1 MCFQGFGR
9 GDIEGATRLL
19 EQLADDEPPGY
30 RARAIQSVGTNS
42 CYELEELKKLPT
54 DDKIAKIWGRLVD
67 EDVDDEISL
76 RRIKAR
82 DSQVS

>member
-1 MCFQGFGR
+1 M
-9 GDIEGATRLL
+9 
-19 EQLADDEPPGY
+19 
-30 RARAIQSVGTNS
+30 QSVGTNS
-42 CYELEELKKLPT
+42 CYELEELKKLAT

-82 DSQVS
+82 DSQVSCPYFATWTYPPQPSSST